1 MNCIVTLKIN
11 DYYPKNESI
20 PYENFVCLFTY
31 GDFFGKIP
39 LIKKSNNIC
48 KHEIEKISS
57 DIKYNIR
64 ILEFNDSSLIGISE
78 MIIPFNK
85 IKKIN
90 FPGTMIQEQKI
101 KLIIDLNTKRKLF
114 GKLINSGDIYLL
126 ICAEVFI
133 PDNKNIICPLSDKNE
148 INNMNM
154 KKFNNNNSI
163 NNGKIKVRISNK
175 KGNSSMNN
183 MDGTPRTIKK
193 RKMIMEIKS
202 NREMLQKDNSNDNIH
217 LNKYGN
223 TNTNLNFKNELNIN
237 ININNSMNND
247 MNKYE
252 RNSTGMFRNKIKLEN
267 NTIKI
272 IDFRN
277 KNDNIYNNKNNDIN
291 LTKEIKKS
299 KISKKRSPKKKVTIL
314 ELMEQK
320 MQMQP
325 LTSNTSGIIN
335 SRSNTYYNNYNN
347 GSNTKLKSDTKNN
360 SNININNSKSG
371 QKKISNIKKNINNDN
386 KCSNN
391 NNVTKRINKKEENK
405 NYNSNKIIKSGMN
418 SPAVYILSPNHNIS
432 SPNTINI
439 NKIKRN
445 NSKGINKIN
454 KKNNINN
461 KNNNLYNNY
470 NELNI
475 IDINKTKNNYNT
487 LLIKSKRNSSQE
499 AINRN
504 KNETNSNSFTGK
516 ENSDKDNYITENN
529 KKPKIDISVE
539 MIQRKSANNAN
550 CKIMKDMI
558 KKNNNSYYNTNND
571 VNSNG
576 IISTEERTEQG
587 LSEIDKI
594 ILEKGTEL
602 RDTFQNQFKMH
613 NSNNNNNN
621 QKIDKIYYDTGDNQL
636 IGGANYTIETPKT
649 NKEFECVNNTLD
661 NKSSFCSSSQ
671 SLPSFFTQEDVKN
684 NYIGLIDLYKLLN
697 QKLSKTIFENNDLN
711 KKYNIY
717 KEYYN
722 TEIKKEEIIKDQND
736 KYMFNSYINVNI
748 KQLLNDKLLEQLI
761 YIKNVESKLYQ
772 DIFSFSYD
780 DYEIIR
786 TKEIERVNK
795 LNEER
800 KVNILLKVI
809 KSIINDCGNVSQIFY
824 NNKTKEELLKKVLEK
839 YNIVEKKEGEENYI
853 NLKSLNL
860 TSNINYAYKYNK
872 YHNYIDEDD
881 IFENKVIREVDEDKE
896 EEESVYSTSNK
907 KKSNFHFY
915 LNLDKDSQNI
925 ESIRQNLNN
934 VNMNQ
939 EILEN
944 NKDDKDD
951 NTENENEN
959 DEKEN
964 ENNSKTP
971 KKDDNNNEY
980 TEDKNKNDD
989 IINSNNEEEK
999 ENNTKIE
1006 IIKDIL
1012 INKYSE
1018 KYGKNKKFIY
1028 INENK
1033 FLFDNKYN
1041 ITADLNLNNEV
1052 IVEIDNNKYNLEEF
1066 YSKYGKDEINEI
1078 KKEKEKFVYTKK
1090 IRFQQNKINS
1100 SNNNDINKVNKKES
1114 ETNEHQKKR
1123 RKRRIIDDDSEEENN
1138 KKEENNEKENL
1149 YLSSDKN
1156 V

>member
-1 MNCIVTLKIN
+1 MQHLLSNKNRIN
-11 DYYPKNESI
+11 NR
-20 PYENFVCLFTY
+20 
-31 GDFFGKIP
+31 
-39 LIKKSNNIC
+39 KSN
-48 KHEIEKISS
+48 K
-57 DIKYNIR
+57 
-64 ILEFNDSSLIGISE
+64 
-78 MIIPFNK
+78 
-85 IKKIN
+85 
-90 FPGTMIQEQKI
+90 
-101 KLIIDLNTKRKLF
+101 
-114 GKLINSGDIYLL
+114 
-126 ICAEVFI
+126 
-133 PDNKNIICPLSDKNE
+133 
-148 INNMNM
+148 
-154 KKFNNNNSI
+154 
-163 NNGKIKVRISNK
+163 
-175 KGNSSMNN
+175 
-183 MDGTPRTIKK
+183 
-193 RKMIMEIKS
+193 
-202 NREMLQKDNSNDNIH
+202 
-217 LNKYGN
+217 
-223 TNTNLNFKNELNIN
+223 
-237 ININNSMNND
+237 
-247 MNKYE
+247 
-252 RNSTGMFRNKIKLEN
+252 
-267 NTIKI
+267 
-272 IDFRN
+272 
-277 KNDNIYNNKNNDIN
+277 
-291 LTKEIKKS
+291 
-299 KISKKRSPKKKVTIL
+299 
-314 ELMEQK
+314 
-320 MQMQP
+320 
-325 LTSNTSGIIN
+325 
-335 SRSNTYYNNYNN
+335 YYNNR
-347 GSNTKLKSDTKNN
+347 SNTKLKTDTKKN
-360 SNININNSKSG
+360 SNINNNNNNKSG
-371 QKKISNIKKNINNDN
+371 QKKITNSKK
-386 KCSNN
+386 NN
-391 NNVTKRINKKEENK
+391 NNDTKGNNNAIKRINKKEENK
-405 NYNSNKIIKSGMN
+405 NYNSNKIIKSGVN

-454 KKNNINN
+454 KKSN
-461 KNNNLYNNY
+461 KNNDNNLYNNY

-475 IDINKTKNNYNT
+475 IDINKNNYNS

-499 AINRN
+499 TINRN
-504 KNETNSNSFTGK
+504 KNETNSYTAK
-516 ENSDKDNYITENN
+516 ENSDKDNYIIENN

-602 RDTFQNQFKMH
+602 RDTFQNQFRMH
-613 NSNNNNNN
+613 NSNIFEINKNIYNNN
-621 QKIDKIYYDTGDNQL
+621 QKIDKINYDSADNQL

-722 TEIKKEEIIKDQND
+722 NEIKKEEIIKDQND
-736 KYMFNSYINVNI
+736 KYMFNSYINVNM

-761 YIKNVESKLYQ
+761 YIKNLESKLCQ
-772 DIFSFSYD
+772 NIFSFSYD

-824 NNKTKEELLKKVLEK
+824 NNKKKEELLKNVLEK
-839 YNIVEKKEGEENYI
+839 YNIVEKKEGEDNYI

-860 TSNINYAYKYNK
+860 TNDINYTYKYNK
-872 YHNYIDEDD
+872 YHNYIDEDN

-925 ESIRQNLNN
+925 ESIRQSLNN
-934 VNMNQ
+934 VNINQ

-944 NKDDKDD
+944 NKDD
-951 NTENENEN
+951 NTEN

-964 ENNSKTP
+964 EKDEKTQKKENNK
-971 KKDDNNNEY
+971 EC
-980 TEDKNKNDD
+980 TEDKNNKNDD
-989 IINSNNEEEK
+989 IINNNEGEK

-1041 ITADLNLNNEV
+1041 IIADLNLNNEV
-1052 IVEIDNNKYNLEEF
+1052 IIEIDNNKYNLEEF
-1066 YSKYGKDEINEI
+1066 YSNYGKDEINEI

-1090 IRFQQNKINS
+1090 IRFQQNKIN
-1100 SNNNDINKVNKKES
+1100 NNNEMNKVNKKEG

-1149 YLSSDKN
+1149 SSEKN

>member
-64 ILEFNDSSLIGISE
+64 ILEFNESSLIGISE

-101 KLIIDLNTKRKLF
+101 KLIIDVNTKRKLF

-148 INNMNM
+148 INSM
-154 KKFNNNNSI
+154 KKFNNNI

-175 KGNSSMNN
+175 KGNSN

-193 RKMIMEIKS
+193 RKIIMEIKS
-202 NREMLQKDNSNDNIH
+202 NREMLQKDNSNDSIH

-223 TNTNLNFKNELNIN
+223 TNLNYKNELNIN
-237 ININNSMNND
+237 NSMSND
-247 MNKYE
+247 MNKDE
-252 RNSTGMFRNKIKLEN
+252 RNSTGMFRNKIKYEN
-267 NTIKI
+267 NQINV

-277 KNDNIYNNKNNDIN
+277 MNDNLYNNKNNDIN

-320 MQMQP
+320 LQP
-325 LTSNTSGIIN
+325 LLSNTSGIIN
-335 SRSNTYYNNYNN
+335 SRSNTYYNN
-347 GSNTKLKSDTKNN
+347 GSNTKLKSDTKKN
-360 SNININNSKSG
+360 SNINNNNNNKSG
-371 QKKISNIKKNINNDN
+371 QKKITNSKK
-386 KCSNN
+386 NN
-391 NNVTKRINKKEENK
+391 NNDTKGNNNAIKRINKKEENK
-405 NYNSNKIIKSGMN
+405 NYNSNKIIKSGIN

-454 KKNNINN
+454 KKSN
-461 KNNNLYNNY
+461 KNNDNNLYNNY
-470 NELNI
+470 NELNK
-475 IDINKTKNNYNT
+475 IDINKNNYNS

-499 AINRN
+499 TINRN
-504 KNETNSNSFTGK
+504 KNETNSYTAK
-516 ENSDKDNYITENN
+516 ENSDKDNYIIENN

-602 RDTFQNQFKMH
+602 RDTFQNQFRMH
-613 NSNNNNNN
+613 NSNIFEINKNIYNNN
-621 QKIDKIYYDTGDNQL
+621 QKIDKINYDFADNQL

-717 KEYYN
+717 KEYYSN
-722 TEIKKEEIIKDQND
+722 EIKKEEIIKDQND

-748 KQLLNDKLLEQLI
+748 KQLLNDKLFEQLI
-761 YIKNVESKLYQ
+761 YIKNLESKLCQ
-772 DIFSFSYD
+772 NIFSFSYD
-780 DYEIIR
+780 AYEIIR

-824 NNKTKEELLKKVLEK
+824 NNKKKEELLKNVLEK

-860 TSNINYAYKYNK
+860 TNDINYTSKYNK

-925 ESIRQNLNN
+925 ESIRQSLNN
-934 VNMNQ
+934 VNINQ

-944 NKDDKDD
+944 NKDD
-951 NTENENEN
+951 NTEN

-964 ENNSKTP
+964 EKDEKTQ
-971 KKDDNNNEY
+971 KKENIEECP
-980 TEDKNKNDD
+980 EDKNKNDD
-989 IINSNNEEEK
+989 IIKNNEGEK

-1041 ITADLNLNNEV
+1041 IIADLNLNNEV
-1052 IVEIDNNKYNLEEF
+1052 IIEIDNNKYNLEEF
-1066 YSKYGKDEINEI
+1066 YSNYGKDEMNEI

-1090 IRFQQNKINS
+1090 IRFQHNKIN
-1100 SNNNDINKVNKKES
+1100 NNNEMNKVNKKED

-1149 YLSSDKN
+1149 SSDKN

>member
-64 ILEFNDSSLIGISE
+64 ILEFNESSLIGISE

-101 KLIIDLNTKRKLF
+101 KLIIDVNTKRKLF

-148 INNMNM
+148 INSM
-154 KKFNNNNSI
+154 KKFNNSI

-175 KGNSSMNN
+175 KGNSN

-202 NREMLQKDNSNDNIH
+202 NREMLQKDNSNDSIH
-217 LNKYGN
+217 LNKYG
-223 TNTNLNFKNELNIN
+223 NTNLNFKNELNIN
-237 ININNSMNND
+237 NSMSND
-247 MNKYE
+247 MNKDE
-252 RNSTGMFRNKIKLEN
+252 RSSTGMFRNKIKYEN
-267 NTIKI
+267 NQIKV

-277 KNDNIYNNKNNDIN
+277 MNDNLYNNRNNDIN

-320 MQMQP
+320 LQP
-325 LTSNTSGIIN
+325 LLSNTSGIIN
-335 SRSNTYYNNYNN
+335 SRSNTYYNN
-347 GSNTKLKSDTKNN
+347 GSNTKLKSDTKKN
-360 SNININNSKSG
+360 SNINNNKSG
-371 QKKISNIKKNINNDN
+371 QKKITNSKK
-386 KCSNN
+386 NN
-391 NNVTKRINKKEENK
+391 NNDTKGNNNAIKRINKKEENK
-405 NYNSNKIIKSGMN
+405 NYNSNKIIKSGVN

-454 KKNNINN
+454 KKSNKNN
-461 KNNNLYNNY
+461 NNNLYNNY

-475 IDINKTKNNYNT
+475 IDINKNNYNS

-499 AINRN
+499 TINRN
-504 KNETNSNSFTGK
+504 KNETNSYTAK
-516 ENSDKDNYITENN
+516 ENSDKDNYIIENN

-602 RDTFQNQFKMH
+602 RDTFQNQFRMH
-613 NSNNNNNN
+613 NSNIFEINKNIYNNN
-621 QKIDKIYYDTGDNQL
+621 QKIDKINYDSADNQL

-722 TEIKKEEIIKDQND
+722 NEIKKEEIIKDQND
-736 KYMFNSYINVNI
+736 KYMFNSYINVNM

-761 YIKNVESKLYQ
+761 YIKNLESKLCQ
-772 DIFSFSYD
+772 NIFSFSYD

-824 NNKTKEELLKKVLEK
+824 NNKKKEELLKNVLEK

-860 TSNINYAYKYNK
+860 TNDINYTYKYHK

-925 ESIRQNLNN
+925 ESIRQSLNN
-934 VNMNQ
+934 VNINQ

-944 NKDDKDD
+944 NKDD
-951 NTENENEN
+951 NTEN

-964 ENNSKTP
+964 EKDEKTQKKENNK
-971 KKDDNNNEY
+971 EC
-980 TEDKNKNDD
+980 TEDKSNKNDD
-989 IINSNNEEEK
+989 IINNNEGEK

-1041 ITADLNLNNEV
+1041 VIAELNLNNEV
-1052 IVEIDNNKYNLEEF
+1052 IIEIDDNKYNLEEF
-1066 YSKYGKDEINEI
+1066 YSNYGKDEINEI

-1090 IRFQQNKINS
+1090 IRFQQNKIN
-1100 SNNNDINKVNKKES
+1100 NNNEINKVNKKEG

-1149 YLSSDKN
+1149 SSDKN

>member
-20 PYENFVCLFTY
+20 PFENFVCLFTY

-39 LIKKSNNIC
+39 LIKKSNSIC

-57 DIKYNIR
+57 DIKYNIH
-64 ILEFNDSSLIGISE
+64 ILEYNDSSLIGISE
-78 MIIPFNK
+78 MLIPFNK
-85 IKKIN
+85 VKKITA
-90 FPGTMIQEQKI
+90 PCTMIQEKKI

-114 GKLINSGDIYLL
+114 GKIINSGDIYLL

-133 PDNKNIICPLSDKNE
+133 PDNKNIICSSISDKND
-148 INNMNM
+148 ISNLNSM
-154 KKFNNNNSI
+154 KKYNNNNNI
-163 NNGKIKVRISNK
+163 NNNNKKIKVRISNK
-175 KGNSSMNN
+175 NNCN

-202 NREMLQKDNSNDNIH
+202 NREMIQKDNSNDNIN
-217 LNKYGN
+217 LNKYGI
-223 TNTNLNFKNELNIN
+223 TNLNFKNDINLNL
-237 ININNSMNND
+237 NINNSINND
-247 MNKYE
+247 SNITNDE

-267 NTIKI
+267 NQIKV

-277 KNDNIYNNKNNDIN
+277 KNDNLFNKSNDLN
-291 LTKEIKKS
+291 LTKEKKNS
-299 KISKKRSPKKKVTIL
+299 KVSKKRSPKKKVTIL

-325 LTSNTSGIIN
+325 LLSSNTNGTIN
-335 SRSNTYYNNYNN
+335 NRSNTYYNNN
-347 GSNTKLKSDTKNN
+347 GSNTKLKSDNKNN
-360 SNININNSKSG
+360 NKSG
-371 QKKISNIKKNINNDN
+371 QKKTTNIKN
-386 KCSNN
+386 SNYN
-391 NNVTKRINKKEENK
+391 SNEIKLKVNSSNTMKRINKKEENK
-405 NYNSNKIIKSGMN
+405 NYNSNKTIKSGMN
-418 SPAVYILSPNHNIS
+418 SPAMYILSPNHNIS
-432 SPNTINI
+432 SPNTINT

-445 NSKGINKIN
+445 NSKGLNKIN
-454 KKNNINN
+454 KKNNNIN
-461 KNNNLYNNY
+461 NNNLYNNNNDY
-470 NELNI
+470 NGLNKN
-475 IDINKTKNNYNT
+475 DINKKSYNT
-487 LLIKSKRNSSQE
+487 LLIRSKRNSSQE

-504 KNETNSNSFTGK
+504 KYETNSYNK
-516 ENSDKDNYITENN
+516 EKEKSDKDNNIIGNNNN

-539 MIQRKSANNAN
+539 ILQRRSVNNASN
-550 CKIMKDMI
+550 KIMKDII
-558 KKNNNSYYNTNND
+558 KKNNNSYYNTNNND
-571 VNSNG
+571 VNSNNG
-576 IISTEERTEQG
+576 VLSTEEKTEQG

-602 RDTFQNQFKMH
+602 RDTFQNQFRMN
-613 NSNNNNNN
+613 NSNLLDINKNNYNTHN
-621 QKIDKIYYDTGDNQL
+621 QKIDKLYYDMGENQL

-649 NKEFECVNNTLD
+649 NKEFECTNNTYD

-671 SLPSFFTQEDVKN
+671 SLPAFFTQEDVKN
-684 NYIGLIDLYKLLN
+684 NYIGLIDLYYLLN
-697 QKLSKTIFENNDLN
+697 QKLSKTIFENNDLY

-722 TEIKKEEIIKDQND
+722 NEIKKEEIIKDQND
-736 KYMFNSYINVNI
+736 KRIFNSYININI
-748 KQLLNDKLLEQLI
+748 KQILNNKILEQLT
-761 YIKNVESKLYQ
+761 YIKNLESKLYQ

-800 KVNILLKVI
+800 KINILLKVI
-809 KSIINDCGNVSQIFY
+809 KSIINDCGNVSQIFN
-824 NNKTKEELLKKVLEK
+824 NNKKKEELLKNVLEK

-860 TSNINYAYKYNK
+860 TSGLNFTNKYNK

-907 KKSNFHFY
+907 KKSNYHFY
-915 LNLDKDSQNI
+915 MNLEKDSQNL
-925 ESIRQNLNN
+925 ESIRQSLNN
-934 VNMNQ
+934 INE

-944 NKDDKDD
+944 NK
-951 NTENENEN
+951 ENSDN
-959 DEKEN
+959 DEKVN
-964 ENNSKTP
+964 ENIEKTP
-971 KKDDNNNEY
+971 QKEETATNNNECIN
-980 TEDKNKNDD
+980 DKNE
-989 IINSNNEEEK
+989 IINNNEEG
-999 ENNTKIE
+999 ENDNNKKIE

-1018 KYGKNKKFIY
+1018 KYGKNKIFIH
-1028 INENK
+1028 IKNNQ

-1041 ITADLNLNNEV
+1041 IIADLNNSNE
-1052 IVEIDNNKYNLEEF
+1052 ITIEINNNKYNLEEF
-1066 YSKYGKDEINEI
+1066 YSNFGKDEINEV

-1090 IRFQQNKINS
+1090 IRFQQNKINNEINMI
-1100 SNNNDINKVNKKES
+1100 NNKQET

-1123 RKRRIIDDDSEEENN
+1123 RKRRIIDEDSEEENN
-1138 KKEENNEKENL
+1138 KKEENNEKEI
-1149 YLSSDKN
+1149 LSTDKK
-1156 V
+1156 